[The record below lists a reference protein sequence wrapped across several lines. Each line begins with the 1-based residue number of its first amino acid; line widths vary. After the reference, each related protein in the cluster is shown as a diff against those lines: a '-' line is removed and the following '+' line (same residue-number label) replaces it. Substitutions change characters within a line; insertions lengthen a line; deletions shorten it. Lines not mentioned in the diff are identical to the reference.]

1 LAEILEFF
9 PLLIIIIIII
19 IIIYKCMTQ
28 KTMSKHLGAEYFSPS
43 NELIGTLRV
52 QQSSEK

>member
-1 LAEILEFF
+1 
-9 PLLIIIIIII
+9 
-19 IIIYKCMTQ
+19 MTQ